1 MMFRNYKFKNIN
13 IRLIIYCVLITII
26 GVLVVGSAG
35 GEDYKNKQII
45 GMIIGVIIM
54 TVVALVDYS
63 FVIRFSWVYYII
75 AGILLL
81 MVFTPYGYNAGT
93 GATRWLRISGF
104 TFQPSEFAKLL
115 LILFFAAYFMKH
127 EEDINKPKTLLKT
140 AILAAIPLAL
150 IIKEPDLS
158 TTIVTFLTISMMFFA
173 AGLTYK
179 IVIAVLGVTIPAII
193 LFLIL
198 EIQGKSLLKG
208 YQDRRILA
216 WLHPEDHPG
225 DAYQQQNSIMAIG
238 SGQML
243 GKGLNNTSAYSV
255 KNGNF
260 IPEPHTDFIFAVAGE
275 ELGFIG
281 AVVIIILL
289 FLIAFEILRITKKAK
304 DMAGK
309 IICVGVASLI
319 AIQSFVNISVVTGL
333 LPNTGLPLP
342 FVSYG
347 LTSLITLYIG
357 IGLVLNVGIQPKKT
371 YIDEMKPLKF

>member
-1 MMFRNYKFKNIN
+1 
-13 IRLIIYCVLITII
+13 
-26 GVLVVGSAG
+26 
-35 GEDYKNKQII
+35 
-45 GMIIGVIIM
+45 
-54 TVVALVDYS
+54 
-63 FVIRFSWVYYII
+63 
-75 AGILLL
+75 
-81 MVFTPYGYNAGT
+81 
-93 GATRWLRISGF
+93 
-104 TFQPSEFAKLL
+104 
-115 LILFFAAYFMKH
+115 
-127 EEDINKPKTLLKT
+127 
-140 AILAAIPLAL
+140 
-150 IIKEPDLS
+150 
-158 TTIVTFLTISMMFFA
+158 MMFFA

-179 IVIAVLGVTIPAII
+179 IVIAVLGVSIPAII

-319 AIQSFVNISVVTGL
+319 TIQSFVNISVVTGL